1 MCPRAGI
8 LLQARMG
15 SSRLPGKALASIAG
29 QTILEHCLR
38 RLMCA
43 GVAPVVLATTDR
55 IEDQALVDVAQHIG
69 AQVFRGDADDVLG
82 RFVTAADALGF
93 DQIVRATG
101 DNPGTDIHAPG
112 RLLAALRSAE
122 ADYVYEEGL
131 PYGAAVEAVT
141 RDALERAAREATQAS
156 DREHV
161 TTYVRHNPHRF
172 CVLPLPAPVPLRR
185 PDIRLT
191 VDTAE
196 DLEHVRTIFERTG
209 SDLPSLGQLIEAAG
223 VGPARAGHYETGH
236 HVVALRRTPESE
248 VA

>member
-1 MCPRAGI
+1 
-8 LLQARMG
+8 MG
-15 SSRLPGKALASIAG
+15 SSRLPGKALASIGG

-38 RLMCA
+38 RLMYA

-55 IEDQALVDVAQHIG
+55 AEDQALVDVAQRIG

-82 RFVTAADALGF
+82 RFVAAAAAFGF
-93 DQIVRATG
+93 DHVVRATG
-101 DNPGTDIHAPG
+101 DNPGTDILAPR

-122 ADYVYEEGL
+122 ADYVYEQGL

-141 RDALERAAREATQAS
+141 RDALERAAREATEVS

-161 TTYVRHNPHRF
+161 TTYVRRNSHSF
-172 CVLPLPAPVPLRR
+172 DVLQLSAPAPLRR

-209 SDLPSLGQLIEAAG
+209 SDQPSLRQLIEAAG
-223 VGPARAGHYETGH
+223 VTAQ
-236 HVVALRRTPESE
+236 SE